1 MNCAIPRIRAV
12 ALILLVSFNQIV
24 GRKTDIS
31 IVNDVR
37 SAFLVEP
44 FCFDDDGFVDIRLQ
58 NFVQYEGTNQLASPK
73 NVGFIVRKTNNPQ
86 AAYNPAV
93 VTEFLDG
100 CILSREYMLP
110 GDVKI
115 MIDKPD
121 LNASFHTDSLGSGL
135 YTVIYANCAE
145 GTMVSYDLHMT
156 LTNRG
161 GQMLPAGSIPLP
173 ICFGIFF
180 FAFLIALVVWVVV
193 MLRNRESTHRIH
205 VLMAV
210 LCAVKMLSAGLDA
223 VRYEV
228 IRTTGEGGGWNQA
241 SYVFAGLKGIMFFS
255 VVLLV
260 GSGWSF
266 VKPFLSTRDKRIV
279 MVVIPLQVVVNI
291 ASVIVEEMSPAT
303 MGWLTWR
310 DILHLFDILCCCAT
324 LFPIV
329 GSIRNLKDAALGDNK
344 AARTLQKLKLFR
356 EFYLMVVVYIYFSR
370 IAVYVVLNTLPC
382 WYAQSDH
389 IISCFDAVCCML

>member
-210 LCAVKMLSAGLDA
+210 LCAVKVRGTAKPPTPPHAQIHSRRRWRRERTAMHDPSGPFQQPSICSHWAHFHLREESLPSKEKYEGKRNSLSDA
-223 VRYEV
+223 ESGAAYACLLSSSLLSLSPPFHHFPPYR
-228 IRTTGEGGGWNQA
+228 RA
-241 SYVFAGLKGIMFFS
+241 SPPFPYAEKGPLTPKESCLFS
-255 VVLLV
+255 PTADPL
-260 GSGWSF
+260 
-266 VKPFLSTRDKRIV
+266 PF
-279 MVVIPLQVVVNI
+279 
-291 ASVIVEEMSPAT
+291 
-303 MGWLTWR
+303 
-310 DILHLFDILCCCAT
+310 
-324 LFPIV
+324 
-329 GSIRNLKDAALGDNK
+329 
-344 AARTLQKLKLFR
+344 
-356 EFYLMVVVYIYFSR
+356 
-370 IAVYVVLNTLPC
+370 
-382 WYAQSDH
+382 
-389 IISCFDAVCCML
+389 ISCQSLSLSLSPST